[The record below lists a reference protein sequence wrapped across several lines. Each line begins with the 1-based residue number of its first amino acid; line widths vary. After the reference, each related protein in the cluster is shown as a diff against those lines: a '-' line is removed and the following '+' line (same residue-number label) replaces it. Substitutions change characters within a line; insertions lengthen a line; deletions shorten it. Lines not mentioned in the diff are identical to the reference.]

1 MSHVDLPPE
10 LLAHIVSYLAPEGP
24 LSPYA
29 SISRDWQYAVE
40 AHTFSSLR
48 FETDGLTNFECLV
61 ADSCVN
67 RRAAVKSINFTAV
80 LPTYDDI
87 ACAQFEK
94 EADKQANNE
103 SFSESIQRLF
113 SALAKC
119 DDVANPRPIKL
130 LLHAPY
136 SPMDR
141 GHRDHMQPIRSDK
154 GSENGLLGQST
165 DWPRL
170 WKYEMQRN
178 ALGDLYE
185 HSHAVRSVIMELMD
199 PGPLNETFTL
209 PDVRGESED
218 GDALSMQLSR
228 YLKSEHL
235 VNVQLDGPIVVGPE
249 LFSLSGGE
257 GATVWPSLE
266 RFLLSFSTHR
276 PDGGWY
282 FERDPTTSP
291 ESIDPDEE
299 AWEGSESEEESDS
312 AFDSDESFFE
322 VDPAK
327 PDHYNEAK
335 EERLQGFK
343 PINCFRTQPNAHLE
357 AFLGTMA
364 VAVGRMPK
372 LRYFAAGADVA
383 HCKRTEYAGPSFEC
397 EFTAVHDRE
406 KARLHWTVPQGWSMG
421 EPLKELWEKIIGVD
435 GTVDYEECEDDLAG
449 ATATANG
456 ARKGTKSKTGMT
468 KSTAAKGA
476 PKRKAAPK
484 QNARQPLKDRT
495 NVQSDNEEMEG
506 AEVEDA
512 QKPKAKRAKTTT
524 ASRKP
529 KKAAEQLGVIPE
541 TQQDPADDVE
551 ESIEIDGR
559 DVPETAQP
567 PSPQHNQRFAQRPR
581 STSVQPT
588 GPTLQPRASARSA
601 SAQPASGYR
610 QQRER
615 SGSVSGTER
624 ERRGGD
630 PELRRKLNDVTKK
643 YEDLS
648 LKYQNLQEIGKDSAE
663 SNFERLKRTSDQR
676 AKDADALIAGLKK
689 EIAELRKNSKE
700 HREPKESPETANLRK
715 EVSSLT
721 TEKERMSKEH
731 SETKEKLQTA
741 QNEAKSLEAKLV
753 AARQQL
759 SASTTSS
766 NGSQQDGKGVP
777 ASAQKNSQLNRG
789 GTSIYSSEAQ
799 KEAKMKENLYSDLT
813 GMIIRGVKR
822 KDGEDE
828 YDCIQTG
835 RNGTLHFHL
844 SVANE
849 TTATTPKTPSGS
861 SYEDAEFAYEPFLDP
876 HRDAALLDLLPDY
889 LTEEICFPRSHAV
902 KFYSKVGE
910 CMTKKVVMDEEESG

>member
-1 MSHVDLPPE
+1 MAPSVQPSMS
-10 LLAHIVSYLAPEGP
+10 
-24 LSPYA
+24 
-29 SISRDWQYAVE
+29 
-40 AHTFSSLR
+40 
-48 FETDGLTNFECLV
+48 
-61 ADSCVN
+61 
-67 RRAAVKSINFTAV
+67 RA
-80 LPTYDDI
+80 
-87 ACAQFEK
+87 
-94 EADKQANNE
+94 
-103 SFSESIQRLF
+103 
-113 SALAKC
+113 
-119 DDVANPRPIKL
+119 
-130 LLHAPY
+130 
-136 SPMDR
+136 
-141 GHRDHMQPIRSDK
+141 
-154 GSENGLLGQST
+154 
-165 DWPRL
+165 
-170 WKYEMQRN
+170 
-178 ALGDLYE
+178 
-185 HSHAVRSVIMELMD
+185 
-199 PGPLNETFTL
+199 
-209 PDVRGESED
+209 
-218 GDALSMQLSR
+218 
-228 YLKSEHL
+228 
-235 VNVQLDGPIVVGPE
+235 
-249 LFSLSGGE
+249 
-257 GATVWPSLE
+257 GA
-266 RFLLSFSTHR
+266 
-276 PDGGWY
+276 
-282 FERDPTTSP
+282 
-291 ESIDPDEE
+291 
-299 AWEGSESEEESDS
+299 SDS
-312 AFDSDESFFE
+312 
-322 VDPAK
+322 
-327 PDHYNEAK
+327 
-335 EERLQGFK
+335 
-343 PINCFRTQPNAHLE
+343 
-357 AFLGTMA
+357 
-364 VAVGRMPK
+364 
-372 LRYFAAGADVA
+372 
-383 HCKRTEYAGPSFEC
+383 
-397 EFTAVHDRE
+397 
-406 KARLHWTVPQGWSMG
+406 
-421 EPLKELWEKIIGVD
+421 
-435 GTVDYEECEDDLAG
+435 EDDLAG

-456 ARKGTKSKTGMT
+456 TRKGTKSKAGMT

-495 NVQSDNEEMEG
+495 NVQSDNEGMDG
-506 AEVEDA
+506 AEAEDA

-551 ESIEIDGR
+551 ESIEIDGQ
-559 DVPETAQP
+559 DIPEVAQP

-588 GPTLQPRASARSA
+588 APTLQPRASARSV
-601 SAQPASGYR
+601 SAQPTGGYR

-615 SGSVSGTER
+615 SGSVSGAER

-689 EIAELRKNSKE
+689 EIAELRKNSSKE

-789 GTSIYSSEAQ
+789 GPAIYSSEAQ